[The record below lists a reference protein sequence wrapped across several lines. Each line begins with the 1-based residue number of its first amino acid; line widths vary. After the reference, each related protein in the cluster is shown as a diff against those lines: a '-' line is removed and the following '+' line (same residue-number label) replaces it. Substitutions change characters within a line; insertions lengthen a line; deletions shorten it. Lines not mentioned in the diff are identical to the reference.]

1 MLLFAAL
8 MMAAQFPAAAAAD
21 AAAPATRPNTCP
33 RTTSHYAVDP
43 TKPLKPR
50 KLTELPP
57 GNGYMAVYRTVNGCE
72 FPMTMVEYRTQGRR
86 R

>member
-8 MMAAQFPAAAAAD
+8 MMAAQLPAAAAAD
-21 AAAPATRPNTCP
+21 AAAPAAPSNSCP

-43 TKPLKPR
+43 TRPLKPQ

-57 GNGYMAVYRTVNGCE
+57 GKGYMAVYRTVNGCE

>member
-1 MLLFAAL
+1 MLLFAML
-8 MMAAQFPAAAAAD
+8 MAGAQLPAAAS
-21 AAAPATRPNTCP
+21 AAPAEQSRSCP
-33 RTTSHYAVDP
+33 RTTSHYAWD
-43 TKPLKPR
+43 TSKPLAPH

-57 GNGYMAVYRTVNGCE
+57 GKAYMAVYRRIDGCE

>member
-8 MMAAQFPAAAAAD
+8 MMAAQLPAAAAAD
-21 AAAPATRPNTCP
+21 AAAPAAPSNSCP
-33 RTTSHYAVDP
+33 RTTSHYAVNP
-43 TKPLKPR
+43 TRPLKPQ

-57 GNGYMAVYRTVNGCE
+57 GKGYMAVYRTVNGCE